1 MLKVLDPSREA
12 GITYEQFLTMSQ
24 ASAQPQPISSPNQ
37 SSSSSSS
44 GGHLSGGGGLRSDN
58 SSMDGGEGCAV
69 RKTDCGR

>member
-44 GGHLSGGGGLRSDN
+44 GGHLPEAEASRQEPQGNGAGS
-58 SSMDGGEGCAV
+58 
-69 RKTDCGR
+69 